1 MPLSRLCFD
10 LFTSLILFLMKS
22 HHYDEL
28 CNMISGCLHR
38 NPYTTVIKYNHP
50 TDLAYSTP
58 ARLVPFTSFIRSPT
72 CKRPSW
78 WARLPVSN
86 LWMLRPIP
94 LHGHTNITSLGT
106 TVFHGLQI
114 SSRAAEFEHFRGI
127 SCNLRNDRWLVRLSA
142 WWVMSPVT
150 HFSRLTSCG
159 MSFIALF
166 KRKKWFS
173 FYVANTTYYNTQCQ
187 PSITEV
193 SKQISPF
200 SVINRRPCQAAEFG
214 FCCGEPENFAS

>member
-1 MPLSRLCFD
+1 MVSKIAFMILTTNTHQSDMPFSWVCFD
-10 LFTSLILFLMKS
+10 LLTSLILFLMKS

-94 LHGHTNITSLGT
+94 LHGHTNITSLGP
-106 TVFHGLQI
+106 TVFHGLQN
-114 SSRAAEFEHFRGI
+114 FEPSRGI
-127 SCNLRNDRWLVRLSA
+127 WTFPRNF
-142 WWVMSPVT
+142 T
-150 HFSRLTSCG
+150 
-159 MSFIALF
+159 
-166 KRKKWFS
+166 
-173 FYVANTTYYNTQCQ
+173 
-187 PSITEV
+187 
-193 SKQISPF
+193 
-200 SVINRRPCQAAEFG
+200 
-214 FCCGEPENFAS
+214 